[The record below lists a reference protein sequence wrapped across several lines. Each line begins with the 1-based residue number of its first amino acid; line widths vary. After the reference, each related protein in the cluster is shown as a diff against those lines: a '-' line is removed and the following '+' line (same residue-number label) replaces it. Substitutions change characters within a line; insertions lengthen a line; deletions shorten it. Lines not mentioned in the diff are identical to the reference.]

1 MALMSPDT
9 TDADMETRTQLFA
22 AATDDLLS

>member
-9 TDADMETRTQLFA
+9 TDADMETGAQLFA